1 MSDNDTSKYTRTDWT
16 RLAQQ
21 TDEEIDTSD
30 IPPLTEDFF
39 ARAKLLMLRDMIDRI
54 IQLDADVLQWF
65 RDQEQDYTQSINHVL
80 RSYIESHKS

>member
-39 ARAKLLMLRDMIDRI
+39 ARAKLLMSRDMIDRI

>member
-1 MSDNDTSKYTRTDWT
+1 MSDNDTNKHTRTDWA

-21 TDEEIDTSD
+21 GDEDIDTSD
-30 IPPLTEDFF
+30 IPPLTEQFF
-39 ARAKLLMLRDMIDRI
+39 VRAKLLIPRNMIDRI

>member
-1 MSDNDTSKYTRTDWT
+1 MSKHTRTDWA

-21 TDEEIDTSD
+21 ADEDIDTSD
-30 IPPLTEDFF
+30 IPPLTEQFF
-39 ARAKLLMLRDMIDRI
+39 ARAKLLVPRDMIDRI

>member
-39 ARAKLLMLRDMIDRI
+39 ARAKLLMSRDMIDRI
-54 IQLDADVLQWF
+54 IQLDADVFQWF

>member
-39 ARAKLLMLRDMIDRI
+39 ARAKLLISRDMIDRI